1 MQTGGHL
8 ARALAVTAW
17 GAYLTK
23 MAIAIKHPESRG
35 RFGLMMSAFIVLEGR
50 QLSLFTLWD

>member
-17 GAYLTK
+17 GAFLIK

-50 QLSLFTLWD
+50 QLVYLWD